1 MKFENKVSNGYRW
14 IMLIMCGIGYSA
26 TCMTLWMFY
35 SYYDLMQEYFAVTNT
50 QMGYLGLITGLVMI
64 VCWPVGGMV
73 ADKIPMRVSYLGCMI
88 FTIIVFAIMSASNS
102 FNLYLVIV
110 FLSCF
115 MMGVYYTL
123 FSKIVKGVSVPATE
137 GKNTGYFWALYSLG
151 GTIIGVCG
159 SYFVT
164 KMGLAGWRP
173 LMFMFIGCAVVMSVV
188 CLIFLRDDKFNDWTV
203 LEADSEPSS
212 FQLKHVGK
220 VLLMPE
226 IWVAGLIYFTMLM
239 ITCAGIYAV
248 SMMKNVYM
256 VPLGIVTFIA
266 TFRQYIGRVILS
278 PVSGAMIDKLG
289 SSMQVIRIL
298 LSVTL
303 AGFVVFF
310 IFPIGS
316 TYFWVGII
324 LVVACT
330 IGYGMQAPCWMTPV
344 SEIKVPQAYHGTA
357 IGIYNAIGC
366 ISDAF
371 IYILCGSLVDNYGEI
386 LGNRYVFAFIGVMLI
401 ICFGLTLLESNMIKK
416 RADALGRPMLEIN

>member
-1 MKFENKVSNGYRW
+1 MTMTNRVTPGYKW
-14 IMLIMCGIGYSA
+14 IMLVMCGLGYSA

-35 SYYDLMQEYFAVTNT
+35 SYYDLMQAYFGVTNT

-73 ADKIPMRVSYLGCMI
+73 ADKISMRVSYLACMV
-88 FTIIVFAIMSASNS
+88 FTIVVFAIMSVSHS

-123 FSKIVKGVSVPATE
+123 FSKIVKGISTPETE
-137 GKNTGYFWALYSLG
+137 GKNTGYFWAMYSLG
-151 GTIIGVCG
+151 GTVIGALG
-159 SYFVT
+159 SYFVS

-173 LMFMFIGCAVVMSVV
+173 LMYMFIGCAVLMSVF
-188 CLIFLRDDKFNDWTV
+188 CIIFLKEEKFNDWSV
-203 LEADSEPSS
+203 LAEAGEPST
-212 FQLKHVGK
+212 FQLAHVGK

-248 SMMKNVYM
+248 SMMKTIYM

-278 PVSGAMIDKLG
+278 PVSGVLIDKLG
-289 SSMQVIRIL
+289 SSMRVIRIL
-298 LSVTL
+298 LSITL
-303 AGFVVFF
+303 AGFVLFF
-310 IFPIGS
+310 LFPLGDQ
-316 TYFWVGII
+316 YFWVGI
-324 LVVACT
+324 LVVVACT
-330 IGYGMQAPCWMTPV
+330 IGYGMQAPCWMTPI
-344 SEIKVPQAYHGTA
+344 SEIKVPHVYHGTA
-357 IGIYNAIGC
+357 IGVYNAIGC

-371 IYILCGSLVDNYGEI
+371 IYILCGHLVDTYGDI
-386 LGNRYVFAFIGVMLI
+386 QGNRYVFAFIGVMLV
-401 ICFGLTLLESNMIKK
+401 ICFALTLVESRMIKK
-416 RADALGRPMLEIN
+416 RRDALGRPRTETA